1 MDSTVRNER
10 EHIMRTTIRKSL
22 AMGAVASL
30 AMFSAA
36 CGSDEETPAGNS
48 SDENSAE
55 PEATDEATDEAMDE
69 GTEGGEMADPAA
81 NLVGSGCAG
90 YAEANP
96 EGPASVEGMAVE
108 PVATAASGNP
118 LLKTLVAAV
127 SGQVNP
133 KVDLVGAL
141 NDESAQYTVFAPT
154 DDAFAK
160 IDAATLKTLSKPA
173 NADALSGILTFH
185 VLAERVEPADLMG
198 TFKTLNGAELE
209 VTGEGDNIQIDGQAA
224 VICGGVQ
231 TANATVYLIDT
242 VMMPPA
248 M

>member
-22 AMGAVASL
+22 AVGAVASL
-30 AMFSAA
+30 AMFTAA
-36 CGSDEETPAGNS
+36 CGSDEETPAGSS
-48 SDENSAE
+48 SDESSATAGEESSE
-55 PEATDEATDEAMDE
+55 PMDE
-69 GTEGGEMADPAA
+69 ETGGGEMADPAA
-81 NLVGSGCAG
+81 NLVGAGCKG

-127 SGQVNP
+127 SGKVNP

-160 IDAATLKTLSKPA
+160 IDAATLKRLSKPA
-173 NADALSGILTFH
+173 GADALSGILTYH
-185 VLAERVEPADLMG
+185 VLAERVEPTDLQGMY
-198 TFKTLNGAELE
+198 TSLNDEDLE
-209 VTGEGDNIQIDGQAA
+209 VTGEGDSIVVNGQSA

-231 TANATVYLIDT
+231 TSNATVYLIDT
-242 VMMPPA
+242 VLMPPS
-248 M
+248 MM

>member
-22 AMGAVASL
+22 AVGAVASL
-30 AMFSAA
+30 AMFTAA
-36 CGSDEETPAGNS
+36 CGSDEETPAGNGSEES
-48 SDENSAE
+48 SATPEDETSE
-55 PEATDEATDEAMDE
+55 PMDE
-69 GTEGGEMADPAA
+69 ETEGGDMADPAA

-127 SGQVNP
+127 SGKVNP

-141 NDESAQYTVFAPT
+141 NDETMQYTVFAPT

-173 NADALSGILTFH
+173 SADALSGILTFH
-185 VLAERVEPADLMG
+185 VLPERVEPTDLKG
-198 TFKTLNGAELE
+198 KFTTLNGAELE
-209 VTGEGDNIQIDGQAA
+209 VTGEGNTIEIDGQAA

>member
-22 AMGAVASL
+22 AVGAVASL
-30 AMFSAA
+30 AMFTAA
-36 CGSDEETPAGNS
+36 CGSDEETPAGNGSEES
-48 SDENSAE
+48 SATPEDETSE
-55 PEATDEATDEAMDE
+55 PMDE
-69 GTEGGEMADPAA
+69 ETEGGDMADPAA
-81 NLVGSGCAG
+81 NLVGSGCAD

-96 EGPASVEGMAVE
+96 EGPASVEGMAQE

-127 SGQVNP
+127 SGKVNP

-141 NDESAQYTVFAPT
+141 NDETMQYTVFAPT

-160 IDAATLKTLSKPA
+160 IDAATLKTLGKPA
-173 NADALSGILTFH
+173 SADALSGILTFH
-185 VLAERVEPADLMG
+185 VLPERVEPTDLKG
-198 TFKTLNGAELE
+198 KFTTLNGAELE
-209 VTGEGDNIQIDGQAA
+209 VTGEGNTIEIDGQAA